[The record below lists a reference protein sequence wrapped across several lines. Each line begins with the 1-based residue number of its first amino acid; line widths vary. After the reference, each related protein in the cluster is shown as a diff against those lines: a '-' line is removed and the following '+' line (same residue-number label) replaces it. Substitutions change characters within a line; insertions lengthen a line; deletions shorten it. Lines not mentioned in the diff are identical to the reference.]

1 MVFSLET
8 RHDMQEVF
16 FLEDSDW
23 LQTSPSGDHW
33 RRQQLFRYHWD
44 LWTASCYSSMTPV
57 NVTHFHCDC
66 SPPVLQRVLPHVCVC
81 VWNSHCGLHTE
92 WLFETLLM
100 EKQWR
105 FWMNWKMRWG
115 LSFILHWDP
124 PFIAVTF
131 ACLGFRP
138 SRQWPLFFFF
148 CSNILSCNS
157 FRSLKPWVFMFAER
171 AKCFAGLQRIYVWT
185 CRSEVDS
192 RRMLSSIEMWEAR
205 NMFRQF
211 YGLSE
216 CPLWDRIRG
225 FSRLMQTLFWY
236 YSTEGLGLLHV
247 LVCIY

>member
-1 MVFSLET
+1 MLQLHDPCECYSFSL
-8 RHDMQEVF
+8 
-16 FLEDSDW
+16 W
-23 LQTSPSGDHW
+23 LQPPCAATRSPT
-33 RRQQLFRYHWD
+33 RVCLCLKQP
-44 LWTASCYSSMTPV
+44 LWFTYRVAFWNFTDGEAVKVLNELKDEVRTEFHFALRPP
-57 NVTHFHCDC
+57 FHCCDLC
-66 SPPVLQRVLPHVCVC
+66 MPGLQAIQTVA
-81 VWNSHCGLHTE
+81 
-92 WLFETLLM
+92 
-100 EKQWR
+100 
-105 FWMNWKMRWG
+105 
-115 LSFILHWDP
+115 
-124 PFIAVTF
+124 PF
-131 ACLGFRP
+131 
-138 SRQWPLFFFF
+138 LFFFF
-148 CSNILSCNS
+148 WSNILSCNS
-157 FRSLKPWVFMFAER
+157 FRSLKPQVFMFAER